1 MIKLPENVQRAIDAY
16 KEEEKKN
23 SERARDVQRRNT
35 VVAEELAK
43 AQAELDAATD
53 RAIDSPTEANVR
65 KETEARRKVAE
76 LTLQANGSDHRAQR
90 AFAYGQ
96 DKLNEL
102 GRQAIALAH
111 DEAVRYYNENYEAK
125 LKEIEDAKVAYLKA
139 LVGFRQFRNEAA
151 AIYYDTVRETN
162 PHLTDRLSAPHFAE
176 PAITHR
182 NGDKQVY
189 GINEQEVDLAFRNG
203 IIRKW
208 SVRSGLET
216 E

>member
-1 MIKLPENVQRAIDAY
+1 MQRAIDAY
-16 KEEEKKN
+16 KEEEKKS
-23 SERARDVQRRNT
+23 SERARDVQQRNT

-53 RAIDSPTEANVR
+53 RAIDSPTEANIK

-76 LTLQANGSDHRAQR
+76 LTLQANGADHRSQR

-96 DKLNEL
+96 GKLNEL

-111 DEAVRYYNENYEAK
+111 DEAVRYYNENYDAK
-125 LKEIEDAKVAYLKA
+125 LKEIEDAKAAYLKA

-151 AIYYDTVRETN
+151 AIYYNTVRETN
-162 PHLTDRLSAPHFAE
+162 PSLTDRLSAPHFAE